1 MEISFFYTL
10 YLLLLKPLIITKMA
24 HQAFRFNN
32 FDLLRLI
39 AAMQVVVLH
48 SVGILKIDP
57 NSAVNGLLQFIHLF
71 PGVPIFFFISGFLIS
86 KSYESNHKIYEYSQ
100 NRILRLYPA
109 LIICVAFSMV
119 LIFISGYMAT
129 VDASAFDWSFLF
141 LAKTTIAQ
149 FYNPDFMRA
158 YGDGVLNG
166 SLWTITVELQFY
178 FMVPII
184 YMLFKL
190 HGSKKTNLKLIA
202 LIVIFLLINRIYAN
216 IPAEYHNEVAYKLFR
231 VSFFPWF
238 YMFLIG
244 MFVQKNFEFFYK
256 FLAGRFVLIF
266 LLYIFIGYLAKT
278 YHLELGNNLNPVI
291 FIFLVVLIFS
301 FAYSFT
307 NLSNRLLK
315 GNDISYG
322 TYIYHMPVINFM
334 LYHGLTEDF
343 KYAIYVFF
351 ITIML
356 ALISW
361 CFIEK
366 KSLALKKHPLN
377 PLNRKSR

>member
-1 MEISFFYTL
+1 
-10 YLLLLKPLIITKMA
+10 
-24 HQAFRFNN
+24 
-32 FDLLRLI
+32 
-39 AAMQVVVLH
+39 MQVVVLH
-48 SVGILKIDP
+48 SVGVLQIDP
-57 NSAVNGLLQFIHLF
+57 ANAVKGFLQFIHLF

-86 KSYESNHKIYEYSQ
+86 KSYESNHKIFEYSQ

-109 LIICVAFSMV
+109 LIICVAFSIV
-119 LIFISGYMAT
+119 LIFVSGYMAT
-129 VDASAFDWSFLF
+129 ADASVFDWGFLF
-141 LAKTTIAQ
+141 LAKTTIVQ

-178 FMVPII
+178 FLVPII
-184 YMLFKL
+184 YTLLKL
-190 HGSKKTNLKLIA
+190 HGSEKNNLKLIA
-202 LIVIFLLINRIYAN
+202 LIILFLLINRIYVN
-216 IPAEYHNEVAYKLFR
+216 MPDEYHNEVAYKLFR

-256 FLAGRFVLIF
+256 LLAGRFLLIF
-266 LLYIFIGYLAKT
+266 ILYLSIGYLAKT
-278 YHLELGNNLNPVI
+278 YQIELGNNVNPVI
-291 FIFLVVLIFS
+291 FIFLVALIFS

-334 LYHGLTEDF
+334 LYHGLTENY
-343 KYAIYVFF
+343 KYALYVFF
-351 ITIML
+351 ITIAL
-356 ALISW
+356 ALTSW
-361 CFIEK
+361 IFIEK
-366 KSLALKKHPLN
+366 KSLALKRHPLN